1 MRIML
6 DELKKLFMPV
16 VYILMAT
23 MAFILN
29 FLIGYKLR
37 NKIISDEWLED
48 VSENYLKDDKS
59 IKYLALNIAIIL
71 YFLNEYNNEI
81 KSLFNVFGG
90 NI

>member
-6 DELKKLFMPV
+6 DELNKLFMPV

-71 YFLNEYNNEI
+71 YFLNEYNDEI

>member
-71 YFLNEYNNEI
+71 YFLNEYNDEI